1 MVKVLRMPRKDFPAI
16 NNSVSV
22 MGIQMDQETTFIYNY
37 SAKENKEVQE
47 IRNKYLP
54 REESKLEE
62 LKRLDYTVQNAGMI
76 ESLCA
81 GIGGVL
87 IFGLGLCLAMQV
99 IGSGVFN
106 IVLGILLGIVGM
118 IGMIIAYPVYRKMV
132 QKAKAEYAPRILQL
146 TDELM
151 MKN

>member
-1 MVKVLRMPRKDFPAI
+1 M
-16 NNSVSV
+16 N
-22 MGIQMDQETTFIYNY
+22 QETTFIYNY
-37 SAKENKEVQE
+37 SAKENKEVQD

-62 LKRLDYTVQNAGMI
+62 LKRLDYTVQNSGMI

-99 IGSGVFN
+99 IGSGVLS
-106 IVLGILLGIVGM
+106 IVLGILLGLVGM
-118 IGMIIAYPVYRKMV
+118 IGMITAYPVYRKMA